1 MRTIETKRAV
11 SSRNAPQI
19 TLDRAVAI
27 SHGEP
32 ITAQLPTEMTA
43 GKQFLTATKYPRL
56 ADAPPEV

>member
-43 GKQFLTATKYPRL
+43 GKQFLTATKYP
-56 ADAPPEV
+56 D